1 MVWSIH
7 LPGDGGFVQLKLP
20 VFWSVNYRFKTWHLK
35 LNTKTEISVRG
46 TLYTSVGICDDI
58 AAHAWLSDLNSSQ
71 NKKGIE
77 LCLPDFLSLRFFS
90 VDQAPKYNPLE
101 LQNHCKLVLA
111 IGTRANHH
119 AKCVNFAIG
128 HVWSCL
134 CPISL
139 SEQYLAIHL
148 EKNVVVWLRFRL
160 RQNSS
165 SILMLRSSVH
175 SRMVF

>member
-58 AAHAWLSDLNSSQ
+58 AAHTWLSDFNSSQ

-90 VDQAPKYNPLE
+90 ADQAPKYNPLE
-101 LQNHCKLVLA
+101 LQNHVSWSLQLA
-111 IGTRANHH
+111 RERTTMQNALIPLS
-119 AKCVNFAIG
+119 VMFG
-128 HVWSCL
+128 HVYVLFHC
-134 CPISL
+134 
-139 SEQYLAIHL
+139 Q
-148 EKNVVVWLRFRL
+148 R
-160 RQNSS
+160 
-165 SILMLRSSVH
+165 SILQYIWRRTSWFDCDFGWDKTPP
-175 SRMVF
+175 VFWC